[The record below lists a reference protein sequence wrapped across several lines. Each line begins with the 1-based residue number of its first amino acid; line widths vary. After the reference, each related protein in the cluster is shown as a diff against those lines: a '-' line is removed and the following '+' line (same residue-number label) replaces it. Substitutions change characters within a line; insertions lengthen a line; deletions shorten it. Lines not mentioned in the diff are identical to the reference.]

1 MINML
6 LSHIATLQLA
16 GLAMEGVCHR
26 VRWARFKADTVA
38 SNSSERARL
47 GSLGCFFKI
56 LKTSFRIVFNGHE
69 AVEEFSF

>member
-16 GLAMEGVCHR
+16 GLTMEGVGHG

-38 SNSSERARL
+38 SNSSKRARL
-47 GSLGCFFKI
+47 GSLSCFFEI

-69 AVEEFSF
+69 PVEEFSF